1 MPSAAYLIG
10 VNTGA
15 THPDCAVIEP
25 QGHPLLVRA
34 KAISL
39 TAWGQVL
46 HCHNLTAWGQVLHCH
61 NRTVHCRCPVD
72 SGSTALLISRD
83 KSSGTIAQA
92 RMRVSLFKT

>member
-10 VNTGA
+10 VDTGA

-34 KAISL
+34 KAIS
-39 TAWGQVL
+39 
-46 HCHNLTAWGQVLHCH
+46 LTAWGQVLHCH

-92 RMRVSLFKT
+92 RMRVSHFKT